1 MKCDKCNRD
10 AVIFQKYSSAHLC
23 EYHFKEAVERK
34 IKRDIRKY
42 RMVEKNDTIAVAL
55 SGGKDSSMLLY
66 ILHKLFSKR
75 RDTSLVAIS
84 IDEGIHGYRRHTL
97 EHAYKLTGKLE
108 ITHVVKSFKD
118 NFNADLDTMTIGG
131 KNPCSICGVLRKN
144 LLNRTARELGA
155 TKLAMGHNLDDEAQT
170 ILMNYLHANIDRMTR
185 MIPSSRQPGLIPRIK
200 PLRSIPEK
208 EVALYAITTN
218 LPLDTSTCPYA
229 ATALRNDARNL
240 LNNYETAHPG
250 TKYALLKG
258 SEKITESLKETQTTT
273 PVQICERC
281 GEPTGNKKTCK
292 TCELLDHQT
301 DSVHPTSSP

>member
-1 MKCDKCNRD
+1 MKCDRCNRS

-23 EYHFKEAVERK
+23 GYHLKEDIERK

-55 SGGKDSSMLLY
+55 SGGKDSSMLLSV
-66 ILHKLFSKR
+66 LHKLFSDR
-75 RDTSLVAIS
+75 RDISFVAIS

-97 EHAYKLTGKLE
+97 EHADELTGTLE
-108 ITHVVKSFKD
+108 VTHVVKSFRD
-118 NFNADLDTMTIGG
+118 TFGADLDTMTGNG
-131 KNPCSICGVLRKN
+131 RNPCSICGVLRKN

-185 MIPSSRQPGLIPRIK
+185 MIPENRQEGLVPRIK

-240 LNNYETAHPG
+240 LNNYETTHPG
-250 TKYALLKG
+250 TKYALLTG
-258 SEKITESLKETQTTT
+258 FEKITESLKMTQTIT
-273 PVQICERC
+273 PVRRCELC
-281 GEPTGNKKTCK
+281 GEPTGNNKACK
-292 TCELLDHQT
+292 TCELLEHEKT
-301 DSVHPTSSP
+301 